1 MAPNLSINNC
11 DKICGERKKRLFR
24 IMLVARNIAKF
35 WLQAKYESKLFKN
48 ILLFFFFPT
57 NLLEP

>member
-1 MAPNLSINNC
+1 
-11 DKICGERKKRLFR
+11 
-24 IMLVARNIAKF
+24 MLVARNIAKF

-57 NLLEP
+57 NLLEPWIEIWWFFLNFGLIMAIQNL